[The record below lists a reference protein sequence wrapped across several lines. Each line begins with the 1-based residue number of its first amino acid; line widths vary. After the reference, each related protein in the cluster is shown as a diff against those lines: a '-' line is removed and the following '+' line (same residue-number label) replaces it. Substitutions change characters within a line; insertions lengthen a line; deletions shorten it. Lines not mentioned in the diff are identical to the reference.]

1 MKWALDKNEKLVH
14 ISGAMRGHACEASC
28 FSCGE
33 VVSAR
38 KGEKN
43 EHHFAHVSGAS
54 DCSINLETVLHLL
67 GKEAIR
73 TSMRLICPAMA
84 DTSKSIELVFFD
96 IGEEVRLEGMQP
108 DLVGTTRFGR
118 IAIEIAVTS
127 FCDER
132 KREVISALA
141 MPTIEI
147 DLSRFHVNDFDP
159 SVVREFV
166 LNSHEGTYWIVDR
179 KSTRLKS
186 SH

>member
-1 MKWALDKNEKLVH
+1 MR
-14 ISGAMRGHACEASC
+14 ISDWS
-28 FSCGE
+28 
-33 VVSAR
+33 
-38 KGEKN
+38 
-43 EHHFAHVSGAS
+43 S
-54 DCSINLETVLHLL
+54 DVCSSDLLL

-132 KREVISALA
+132 KQIGRESC
-141 MPTIEI
+141 
-147 DLSRFHVNDFDP
+147 
-159 SVVREFV
+159 RERV
-166 LNSHEGTYWIVDR
+166 CQYV
-179 KSTRLKS
+179 
-186 SH
+186 